1 MTSENICWFH
11 IFFVI
16 FCALNANT
24 VTATGELLKKYI
36 SEPKAICNDN
46 SRATFYIGTKASK
59 KWIVFFES
67 GRFCSS
73 FADCNRRYLS
83 KNSTMLMTSKMLPD
97 RVTGRDFLS
106 ASSSENPA
114 FFQYNHVLVPYCSSD
129 LWLGLKTNPNKP
141 FSFVNDSFVDN
152 FSFRGQT
159 IFRSVFADL
168 LQHHD
173 LADAEEIILAGS
185 SAGGI
190 GVLNHADWVLK
201 HVVETNT
208 FNARL
213 LSLIDSAWFID
224 FQDSLRDMVNP
235 KFTSFANISSRACLD
250 YSPGHTCCPSATC
263 MIARGY
269 YPASVPLLLIS
280 SMYDIFMFGEVFKKL
295 EAEGKASDEYSAD
308 YISALN
314 MYGGAM
320 NESLSSLNVS
330 FFVPACFQ
338 HIYFAT
344 SSLWDENGIFP
355 PSMEVAVANAKVRNT
370 VQREYWEKTKI
381 PIGSKKISI
390 RDFVTTWVKSPD
402 GSMKVTDSCIGAQ
415 CNPTCPK
422 QLFFIDPA
430 VNWVEVVKTC
440 IIILSLLITVTCFGL
455 KAVFML
461 YQYYLSKKQK
471 QYLTETETV
480 EVHKEGAVF
489 INGVPRSLG
498 NVHKW
503 YARKIGYVLQLAVPY
518 YEELTVRQNLLFAAH
533 MRLPKSMSN
542 AKKFERVEQ
551 ILAEIGLTSLADTV
565 VGLDASSSLELLNHL
580 NLVAESGR
588 LVILTIHQPRLEI
601 FHLFH
606 KIIFM
611 YDGQVAYYGEPT
623 LAPTLFLKAYLQS
636 TTEGFRLSED
646 APKID
651 ATNPAGTIYFRAQDE
666 DGILLMSA
674 FCVYCC
680 ASPLFL
686 SSVLMAHL
694 NKALNVM
701 TSYDLWKFFLVT
713 IISLVLNQT
722 WIAVYMMVICAH
734 PGIAHRICPMV
745 SACAGFAGGFLVP
758 RPQMPA
764 GSSKISRSQV
774 DRILH
779 ESIELL
785 NGADHAVNPT
795 RRKSTLGIV
804 THDDGLHTVKLPNS
818 PTIPS
823 ESRPESDAVSLPS
836 KTSSVSSRE
845 NRWSSV
851 RKRTAERKRS
861 SHLEMKHVQRIAKQ
875 SALVQSNQVQSQKVR
890 TRKQAVPLPR
900 KTRYSSVPEDS
911 EKKAPMKRTYS
922 YHETADHNLADSALK
937 MTTLQSA
944 TIGVDDHREASPSQL
959 LRSVT
964 FPAVEE
970 GDQEMISGPFY
981 LESICEHD
989 DTLGSE
995 EEEDTANV
1003 FVDNQL

>member
-1 MTSENICWFH
+1 
-11 IFFVI
+11 
-16 FCALNANT
+16 
-24 VTATGELLKKYI
+24 
-36 SEPKAICNDN
+36 
-46 SRATFYIGTKASK
+46 
-59 KWIVFFES
+59 
-67 GRFCSS
+67 
-73 FADCNRRYLS
+73 
-83 KNSTMLMTSKMLPD
+83 
-97 RVTGRDFLS
+97 
-106 ASSSENPA
+106 
-114 FFQYNHVLVPYCSSD
+114 
-129 LWLGLKTNPNKP
+129 
-141 FSFVNDSFVDN
+141 
-152 FSFRGQT
+152 
-159 IFRSVFADL
+159 
-168 LQHHD
+168 
-173 LADAEEIILAGS
+173 
-185 SAGGI
+185 
-190 GVLNHADWVLK
+190 
-201 HVVETNT
+201 
-208 FNARL
+208 
-213 LSLIDSAWFID
+213 
-224 FQDSLRDMVNP
+224 
-235 KFTSFANISSRACLD
+235 
-250 YSPGHTCCPSATC
+250 
-263 MIARGY
+263 
-269 YPASVPLLLIS
+269 
-280 SMYDIFMFGEVFKKL
+280 
-295 EAEGKASDEYSAD
+295 
-308 YISALN
+308 
-314 MYGGAM
+314 
-320 NESLSSLNVS
+320 
-330 FFVPACFQ
+330 
-338 HIYFAT
+338 
-344 SSLWDENGIFP
+344 
-355 PSMEVAVANAKVRNT
+355 
-370 VQREYWEKTKI
+370 
-381 PIGSKKISI
+381 
-390 RDFVTTWVKSPD
+390 
-402 GSMKVTDSCIGAQ
+402 
-415 CNPTCPK
+415 
-422 QLFFIDPA
+422 
-430 VNWVEVVKTC
+430 
-440 IIILSLLITVTCFGL
+440 
-455 KAVFML
+455 
-461 YQYYLSKKQK
+461 
-471 QYLTETETV
+471 
-480 EVHKEGAVF
+480 
-489 INGVPRSLG
+489 
-498 NVHKW
+498 
-503 YARKIGYVLQLAVPY
+503 
-518 YEELTVRQNLLFAAH
+518 
-533 MRLPKSMSN
+533 
-542 AKKFERVEQ
+542 
-551 ILAEIGLTSLADTV
+551 
-565 VGLDASSSLELLNHL
+565 
-580 NLVAESGR
+580 
-588 LVILTIHQPRLEI
+588 
-601 FHLFH
+601 
-606 KIIFM
+606 M

-651 ATNPAGTIYFRAQDE
+651 ATNPADMIMDIINCREARRAILDYYQRSGEPQAVQEAIKMAQENAKNTFAILRMSSDKKEVNDAGTFNRTFVLEARTSLRQTLGQIFYFPFIFFLFGIIVGTIYFRAQDE

-694 NKALNVM
+694 NKALNIYHLERADGCGRSYENVIQTYVRIAALCVIPILVCSAMSYFMVM

-764 GSSKISRSQV
+764 GYNLLFFINPQFYGYSAISKVLLQNVRLKCVYESTLNCISTDGNAVLARFGFDTVNIYEHLVIMLAMTVISIFFSWLFLEIKNIKIKFFKTSSKISRSQV

-944 TIGVDDHREASPSQL
+944 TIGVDDHREASPSQR